1 MLEKISTGHNDLDR
15 VIDHLRLGDNVV
27 WQIDDLERY
36 RNYISLFVQRAI
48 EQKRPLYYF
57 RFGSHR
63 PLISDEIDPRTLTIC
78 KPRADAGFESFASE
92 VHNLIK
98 QA

>member
-1 MLEKISTGHNDLDR
+1 MLEKVSTGHSELDH

-27 WQIDDLERY
+27 WQIDDLDRY
-36 RNYISLFVQRAI
+36 RRYVSRFVQRAL

-63 PLISDEIDPRTLTIC
+63 PLIGDDLDQDAITIC
-78 KPRADAGFESFASE
+78 KPRAR
-92 VHNLIK
+92 
-98 QA
+98 